1 MGGGLVD
8 RVARAGVAAA
18 ARRWPADLSEA
29 MRAEWL
35 AELAALDRPGPGG
48 SAYRKL
54 AFAGSL
60 LVSPAVDE
68 PSWRGRASGLGRTAS
83 VAAGVTLLAAALING
98 VRAADALAPLLL
110 AGAVAACAAIGARVR
125 VPAILVGVAVFAF
138 LLAGNRTPVMPF
150 MGVADIGPAV
160 VTWTVLTAVVARR
173 TALLAQAGHRRR
185 AALLAVGGGL
195 VALDVATIAG
205 SLHAADTLGIAT
217 GTAPAWF
224 PLALLPGGVAA
235 FGPHFPDGAA
245 TFGSLQAVGPA
256 FHASDIL
263 LANAAVM
270 AGPLL
275 LCTVAVLTSALRSAP
290 RSAISPALVSLDSPA
305 LNAPAFE
312 SRAPASKVSG
322 PPAPASKVS
331 GPPAPTAEVSGPP
344 ARQDGSGRPALVA
357 GIVAALAGLAACQV
371 LARSGAAADVTL
383 HRMLDNSTGFGF
395 GFAAHPA
402 GRGAVALL
410 AAVLVMRAFTAL
422 TPRRG

>member
-1 MGGGLVD
+1 MRGGLAD
-8 RVARAGVAAA
+8 RLARAGVAAA
-18 ARRWPADLSEA
+18 ARRWPADLSET
-29 MRAEWL
+29 MRDEWL

-54 AFAGSL
+54 TFAVSL
-60 LVSPAVDE
+60 LLSPAVDE
-68 PSWRGRASGLGRTAS
+68 PSWRDRASGLGRTATI
-83 VAAGVTLLAAALING
+83 AAGVTLLAAALING

-110 AGAVAACAAIGARVR
+110 AGAVVACAAIGARVR

-138 LLAGNRTPVMPF
+138 LLAGNQTPVMPF

-160 VTWTVLTAVVARR
+160 VTWTALTAVVARQ
-173 TALLAQAGHRRR
+173 TARLARAGHRRR
-185 AALLAVGGGL
+185 AALLAAGGGL
-195 VALDVATIAG
+195 LALDVATIAG

-224 PLALLPGGVAA
+224 PLALLPGGVTA

-275 LCTVAVLTSALRSAP
+275 LCTVAVLTSALR
-290 RSAISPALVSLDSPA
+290 PA
-305 LNAPAFE
+305 
-312 SRAPASKVSG
+312 
-322 PPAPASKVS
+322 
-331 GPPAPTAEVSGPP
+331 PAPTAPDPCREGGRGATKANPASP
-344 ARQDGSGRPALVA
+344 ARPDEAGRPGSPARPDEAGRPVLVA
-357 GIVAALAGLAACQV
+357 GIVAALGGLAIGQV

-395 GFAAHPA
+395 GFAAHPV

-410 AAVLVMRAFTAL
+410 AAVLVMRTVTAL
-422 TPRRG
+422 APRRG